1 MKMNKK
7 QYNNVIEYTLKQE
20 ESAKVGD
27 SLSVARAIFNNMGVA
42 LPQGDIKTV
51 YNTIKTG
58 KYMGWRACGVKQAQT
73 AADNGIAAI
82 GINEDT
88 IIVLSANDEEQPVA
102 QTASVMSLDE
112 NTSAFAVD
120 GLSFYTYGAVTT
132 GSQGGC
138 GGGTSTSCRKAIIII
153 PGIMGSEL
161 FAGEQIGDF
170 NYGTRLWDP
179 SFGLQADDKIRELVC
194 DSAGESVHCI
204 YAGNENFGAKKTYK
218 RLYQRLSTI
227 FSSTYDIIYFPYDW
241 RMSCA
246 DAAQKLNT
254 YINCSNYDK
263 VILVAHS
270 MGGLVAANYL
280 AIGTYQRSK
289 VEKLIALGSPFL
301 GATELIRVYKK
312 GLDLG
317 FVPELI
323 VNDDIKAIMP
333 NIKSVYELLP
343 TQKWFEL
350 TNKKVFT
357 YTKLYTVPGYE
368 DDGQTFVSQTYND
381 TKNRL
386 YKKLSNSNLTLLS
399 LAESMHSNLFIN
411 GNYVTNLVDSYYI
424 VGTNLPTVNSIK
436 ATVTGETGAIE
447 SMGYSE
453 TTNGDGTV
461 ATWSANIG
469 SLYPSRTY
477 YASGREH
484 CGEYDFDENTIKTE
498 GLVVSENVIQLI
510 RNIINNSSYLPSG
523 ISRN

>member
-1 MKMNKK
+1 MNKK
-7 QYNNVIEYTLKQE
+7 QYNNVIENTLKHEQ
-20 ESAKVGD
+20 SAQTED
-27 SLSVARAIFNNMGVA
+27 SLSAARAIFDNMGVA

-51 YNTIKTG
+51 YETIKTDN
-58 KYMGWRACGVKQAQT
+58 YMGWKSCTMQEAQA
-73 AADNGIAAI
+73 AADQGVAAI
-82 GINEDT
+82 GISEDR
-88 IIVLSANDEEQPVA
+88 IVVLSANDEEHPVA
-102 QTASVMSLDE
+102 QTASVMTLDE
-112 NTSAFAVD
+112 NTSAFAVSD
-120 GLSFYTYGAVTT
+120 LAYYTYSYGGTT
-132 GSQGGC
+132 CQGGC

-161 FAGEQIGDF
+161 FAGQQIGNF
-170 NYGTRLWDP
+170 NYGTKLWDP
-179 SFGLQADDKIRELVC
+179 SVNLQADDKIRKLIC
-194 DSAGESVHCI
+194 NSSGESIYNI

-280 AIGTYQRSK
+280 AIGSQQRSK

-301 GATELIRVYKK
+301 GATELIRVYTK
-312 GLDLG
+312 GMDLG
-317 FVPELI
+317 FLGGLI
-323 VNDDIKAIMP
+323 ANDDIKAIMP

-386 YKKLSNSNLTLLS
+386 YKKLSNSNSMLLS
-399 LAESMHSNLFIN
+399 LAENMHSNLFIN

-424 VGTNLPTVNSIK
+424 VGTNLPTVNSIT

-447 SMGYSE
+447 TMGYPE

-484 CGEYDFDENTIKTE
+484 RGEYDFDENTIKTE

-510 RNIINNSSYLPSG
+510 RNIINNSSSLPSG

>member
-1 MKMNKK
+1 MNKR
-7 QYNNVIEYTLKQE
+7 QYNNIIKNTLKRVHTE
-20 ESAKVGD
+20 D
-27 SLSVARAIFNNMGVA
+27 SLSAARAVFKNMGVA
-42 LPQGDIKTV
+42 LPGGDMKEVFETVKTD
-51 YNTIKTG
+51 N
-58 KYMGWRACGVKQAQT
+58 YMGWKSCTMEEAQA
-73 AADNGIAAI
+73 AANKGTAAI
-82 GINEDT
+82 GISDNK
-88 IIVLSANDEEQPVA
+88 IVVLAADDAEEPIEPTAEVLAITDSTPAVAVANLQYYSYG
-102 QTASVMSLDE
+102 SVS
-112 NTSAFAVD
+112 
-120 GLSFYTYGAVTT
+120 T
-132 GSQGGC
+132 GQGC
-138 GGGTSTSCRKAIIII
+138 GGGSSTTCCRKAIIII

-170 NYGTRLWDP
+170 NCGTKLWDP
-179 SFGLQADDKIRELVC
+179 SVNLQADDKIRKLIC
-194 DSAGESVHCI
+194 NSSGESMYNI

-218 RLYQRLSTI
+218 RLYQRLSNI
-227 FSSTYDIIYFPYDW
+227 FSSSYDIIYFPYDW

-263 VILVAHS
+263 VVLVAHS

-280 AIGTYQRSK
+280 AIGTQQRLK

-301 GATELIRVYKK
+301 GATELIRVYTN
-312 GLDLG
+312 GMDLG
-317 FVPELI
+317 FPGGLVA
-323 VNDDIKAIMP
+323 NDDIKNIMP

-386 YKKLSNSNLTLLS
+386 YKKLRNSNSMLLL
-399 LAESMHSNLFIN
+399 LAENMHSNLFIN

-424 VGTNLPTVNSIK
+424 VGTNLPTVNSIT

-447 SMGYSE
+447 TMGYPE
-453 TTNGDGTV
+453 TNNGDGTV

-484 CGEYDFDENTIKTE
+484 CGEYDFNKNTIKTE

-510 RNIINNSSYLPSG
+510 RNIINNSSALPSG
-523 ISRN
+523 ISRNE